1 MIIKIVTILTVII
14 PILIQIIMSKL
25 LLCCCYDCYTHE
37 NSYSTLHYVYLNM
50 SAFKGNSIHS
60 SSLGA
65 ISEVQV
71 METWYSQHHQVSL
84 FHETRVA

>member
-37 NSYSTLHYVYLNM
+37 NSYSTLHYM

-71 METWYSQHHQVSL
+71 TETWYFQHHQVSL
-84 FHETRVA
+84 FHET